1 MTLGDIIS
9 EKRKSINLSQEQ
21 LAKRLSVSRSAIAK
35 WESNKGMP
43 DIDNIKALAKELN
56 ISIDEL
62 LNNSEIQ
69 DFSSKKDEKIQEFIS
84 KRCIVNVNLTDWN
97 DGIYNGYLLKQDK
110 DFLYYVIP
118 QKKKIITGLLAK
130 EFITGIELGDKKD
143 RYSID
148 LSNYNNINRQF
159 FVGKKVNI
167 NLNEKHI
174 WNGIIGKET
183 EFLNV
188 IISSFTS
195 KELIIQNDN
204 LLSDIIIPIS
214 EIVKIEVGELIS

>member
-1 MTLGDIIS
+1 MNLGDIIS

-43 DIDNIKALAKELN
+43 DIDNIRALAKELN

-69 DFSSKKDEKIQEFIS
+69 DFSSKKDKKIQEFIS
-84 KRCIVNVNLTDWN
+84 KKCIVNVNLTDWN
-97 DGIYNGYLLKQDK
+97 DGIYDGYLLKQDK

-143 RYSID
+143 RYS
-148 LSNYNNINRQF
+148 
-159 FVGKKVNI
+159 VGKKVDI

-188 IISSFTS
+188 IISSFSS
-195 KELIIQNDN
+195 KELIIQNDD
-204 LLSDIIIPIS
+204 LLSDITIPIS